1 MHRIFG
7 KAKPKEPT
15 PTLDDASAS
24 MEKRGGEVD
33 GKIKQLDEE
42 LLRYKTQ
49 MSKMRPGPAKNQ
61 VQQRALRVLKQKKMY
76 EKQRDSLYNQSF
88 NVDQTRFALQN
99 VKDTVTTVAA
109 MKAASVD
116 LKASMKQVKIDDVED
131 LHDDMADMLEDA
143 EEVNEVLGRA
153 YGVPDE
159 LNEDDLMDELGAL
172 EDELAQEESEE
183 LPSYLLNAASASK
196 SPAVAVD
203 ASPAAAAEKPV
214 AAPRQEVAVD
224 AFGLPLVPMR
234 NLNA

>member
-7 KAKPKEPT
+7 KAKPVVAG

-24 MEKRGGEVD
+24 MEKRGSEVD
-33 GKIKQLDEE
+33 GKMKALDEE

-49 MSKMRPGPAKNQ
+49 LSKMKPGPAKNQ

-76 EKQRDSLYNQSF
+76 EKQRDTLYNQSF

-99 VKDTVTTVAA
+99 VKDTVTTVSA

-116 LKASMKQVKIDDVED
+116 LKKGMKEIKIDDVED
-131 LHDDMADMLEDA
+131 LHDDMTDLLEDA
-143 EEVNEVLGRA
+143 DEINEVMGRA

-183 LPSYLLNAASASK
+183 LPAYLLNAASASK
-196 SPAVAVD
+196 ANSAQVS
-203 ASPAAAAEKPV
+203 SPAAAVSEKP
-214 AAPRQEVAVD
+214 AAPARQEVALD
-224 AFGLPLVPMR
+224 AYGLPDVPMR